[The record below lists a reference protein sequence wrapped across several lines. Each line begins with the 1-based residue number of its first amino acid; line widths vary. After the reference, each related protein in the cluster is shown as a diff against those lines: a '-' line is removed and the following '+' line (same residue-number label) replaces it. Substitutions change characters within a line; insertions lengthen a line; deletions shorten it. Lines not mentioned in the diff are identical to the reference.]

1 MTDVLK
7 HAAGVQEYTASMQC
21 SDSTTITACTQQLHV
36 VRVTLI
42 NNQGVTARITRAK
55 TQTDA
60 ITKSHDIQWL
70 QSQLELQFASA
81 VVSERGDVSAPLL
94 FAL

>member
-7 HAAGVQEYTASMQC
+7 HTAGVQEYTASMQC

-42 NNQGVTARITRAK
+42 KNQGVTARITRAK